1 MVAVRGRIQR
11 EGEVVHLVAYHLADL
26 SRELASVGEREAA
39 FLLPHGRGDE
49 FHYGGPGLDPRE
61 GQSKGPV
68 PRDISVPDSRVGSI
82 SVRSRDFR

>member
-1 MVAVRGRIQR
+1 MAPDK
-11 EGEVVHLVAYHLADL
+11 VVLVAYHLADL
-26 SRELASVGEREAA
+26 SRELVSVGERDAA

-61 GQSKGPV
+61 GQSKGLV

-82 SVRSRDFR
+82 RVRSRDFR